1 MKNTKMKDGLDLMG
15 SYGTPDVLE
24 YIDDNPHCKRE
35 ELEGVVI
42 GIPVA
47 DLVEQL
53 STAGLIIVDLQ
64 LTEKG
69 RKALEKLQKL
79 KVLLKN

>member
-24 YIDDNPHCKRE
+24 YIGDNPHCKKE

-69 RKALEKLQKL
+69 RKVLEKLQKL
-79 KVLLKN
+79 KVLLKS

>member
-1 MKNTKMKDGLDLMG
+1 MKNIKIKDGLDLMG
-15 SYGTPDVLE
+15 SYGTPEVLE
-24 YIDDNPHCKRE
+24 YIGDNPHCKRE

-53 STAGLIIVDLQ
+53 STAGLLVVNLQ

-69 RKALEKLQKL
+69 RKACEKLQSL

>member
-1 MKNTKMKDGLDLMG
+1 MKNTRMKDGLDLLG

-24 YIDDNPHCKRE
+24 YIGDNPHCKRE

-42 GIPVA
+42 GISVA

>member
-1 MKNTKMKDGLDLMG
+1 MKNTKMKDGLDLLG

-24 YIDDNPHCKRE
+24 YIGDNPHCKRE
-35 ELEGVVI
+35 EFEGLVI

-53 STAGLIIVDLQ
+53 STAGLIIVDPH